1 MGLPV
6 GGKVVGGCVGVG
18 EDGTISHVFPVK
30 DFGQRHVYVSDPRF
44 IHKPPFKQ
52 GFAWQGPN
60 VGEWVGSAV
69 GLAVG
74 DASEQYAPSKPFLHV
89 QEKLSVV
96 SSAEST
102 HVEV

>member
-1 MGLPV
+1 MKDEQKKNEKA
-6 GGKVVGGCVGVG
+6 GK
-18 EDGTISHVFPVK
+18 EIAE
-30 DFGQRHVYVSDPRF
+30 
-44 IHKPPFKQ
+44 Q